1 MSNFASLSE
10 AWGCE
15 TFVNKKK
22 KKKRRKKKDHNQ
34 NYKRSSPSMDT
45 RRMVNS
51 NRAEPIRIQIE
62 EENDYEGYNS
72 SDYDQYEIDTSRD
85 VRSTMITEEPP
96 KEREPVYRQEVPA
109 YSYDARVLYSNG
121 QRVEQDDRSVF
132 QEEEEGC
139 DIPAEAQYIADQTT
153 PYLNTTTNSVVPN
166 HQLNDEIIQRLYEA
180 LDRIENKQE
189 GENMYDVLLFVFF
202 GVFILFIIDYMYKI
216 GVKTSSRL

>member
-85 VRSTMITEEPP
+85 VRSTMITEEHQ

-139 DIPAEAQYIADQTT
+139 DIPAETQYIADQTT

>member
-22 KKKRRKKKDHNQ
+22 KKKRRKKKEHYQ
-34 NYKRSSPSMDT
+34 NYKRGGPSMDT

-85 VRSTMITEEPP
+85 VRPAMITEEPP
-96 KEREPVYRQEVPA
+96 KERTPVYRQEVPA

-132 QEEEEGC
+132 
-139 DIPAEAQYIADQTT
+139 
-153 PYLNTTTNSVVPN
+153 
-166 HQLNDEIIQRLYEA
+166 
-180 LDRIENKQE
+180 
-189 GENMYDVLLFVFF
+189 
-202 GVFILFIIDYMYKI
+202 
-216 GVKTSSRL
+216 